1 MASVAAHRHDHSL
14 VRLVVTEA
22 ALEAVRQIE
31 ESIVLAHSGLQHDWL
46 NLVFGAGG
54 SASTALQLLG
64 RTSSGWSAQHGMS
77 PLLLLRLTQ
86 QLLFPG
92 VVLVVNKA
100 GVVGVVFLGFQVRL
114 VHESAEVAGP
124 EGVALSSSEPGAC
137 VLL

>member
-1 MASVAAHRHDHSL
+1 MASVAAHRNDHSL

-31 ESIVLAHSGLQHDWL
+31 ESLVLAHSGLQHDWL

-64 RTSSGWSAQHGMS
+64 RTSSGSAVGWRAQHGTS

-86 QLLFPG
+86 QLLSTKISRSK
-92 VVLVVNKA
+92 LTSW
-100 GVVGVVFLGFQVRL
+100 RC
-114 VHESAEVAGP
+114 
-124 EGVALSSSEPGAC
+124 SSR
-137 VLL
+137 

>member
-1 MASVAAHRHDHSL
+1 MASVAAHRNDHSL

-31 ESIVLAHSGLQHDWL
+31 ESLVLAHSGLQHDWL

-86 QLLFPG
+86 QLLSTKISRSK
-92 VVLVVNKA
+92 LTSW
-100 GVVGVVFLGFQVRL
+100 RC
-114 VHESAEVAGP
+114 
-124 EGVALSSSEPGAC
+124 SSR
-137 VLL
+137 